1 MSRTTSHTKNIKF
14 LAYTDIHH
22 HEYTNGLTGEDVE
35 AVEEE
40 AYQLMVEH
48 FAAVLAQEVPIAY
61 PPQEAIQAL
70 VVLDEIRLRW
80 K

>member
-1 MSRTTSHTKNIKF
+1 
-14 LAYTDIHH
+14 LAIERKEKQAQHGKRIV
-22 HEYTNGLTGEDVE
+22 HEHFAPSDP
-35 AVEEE
+35 
-40 AYQLMVEH
+40 YQLMVEH